1 MNNLNPVTPITIS
14 SLYWQNVFSVM
25 LMLTLCITVIVAA
38 FALNDLGTKLGIER
52 HLSGVIWVTPFL
64 AVCFAWLVFCRSQ
77 ELNKI
82 IELRDRGEKHY
93 PLKEITKEQLEI
105 MGVWGGVFPNIKDFT
120 DRCISQNAL
129 VTEEDYLLARKDV
142 LNRLHITE
150 SHRN

>member
-1 MNNLNPVTPITIS
+1 MNNLTPVTPITIRS
-14 SLYWQNVFSVM
+14 KYWQNVFSVM
-25 LMLTLCITVIVAA
+25 LMLTLGVTVIVAA
-38 FALNDLGTKLGIER
+38 FVLNDLGTQLGIER
-52 HLSGVIWVTPFL
+52 NVSELIWATPLL
-64 AVCFAWLVFCRSQ
+64 AVCFAWLAYLRSQ
-77 ELNKI
+77 ELKKI

-105 MGVWGGVFPNIKDFT
+105 MGVWGGVFPHIKDFI

-150 SHRN
+150 SHQN